1 MKKNLLNILASLAIY
16 LCLTTIVMSF
26 AVPAFAQDVTDIVRG
41 IGTQTSLPS
50 FDTGH
55 AQSSYEPGAGNI
67 TSAILFAV
75 DLLKYLMGTI
85 AVLVIIAS
93 GVRLVTAGKKIDEIA
108 PKMKENLK
116 YAIIGLIVIIMADT
130 MVKQVF
136 FGEQGE
142 VFRSET
148 DAKLAAQRGTD
159 QIRGLYNFMEMFMG
173 ALAVLMIV
181 LSGFRLVTS
190 GGKDEE
196 ITKSKRNITYAVI
209 ALILVGVAE
218 FVVKDVVF
226 PKEGAQLSDV
236 NKARNL
242 IVTITN
248 FISGF
253 VATIAIAMDMYG
265 GFLYVTA
272 AGKED
277 QASKAK
283 KVLIGATIGLFVAM
297 GAFALV
303 NTVIKFEPIVA
314 QQTQQTV
321 EVGAGGLGVP

>member
-1 MKKNLLNILASLAIY
+1 MKKNLLNILTSLGLYLAI
-16 LCLTTIVMSF
+16 TVIVMIF
-26 AVPAFAQDVTDIVRG
+26 AVPAFAQNVGDIVRG
-41 IGTQTSLPS
+41 IGTQTSLPD
-50 FDTGH
+50 FGTGH
-55 AQSSYEPGAGNI
+55 AQSSYEPGAGTI

-75 DLLKYLMGTI
+75 DLLKYLMGSI
-85 AVLVIIAS
+85 AVLVIIGS
-93 GVRLVTAGKKIDEIA
+93 GVRLVTAGKKIEEIA

-173 ALAVLMIV
+173 ALAVLMIII
-181 LSGFRLVTS
+181 SGFRLVTS

-196 ITKSKRNITYAVI
+196 IAKSKRNITYAVVG
-209 ALILVGVAE
+209 LILVGVAE
-218 FVVKDVVF
+218 LVVKDIVF
-226 PKEGAQLSDV
+226 PKEGAQLGDV
-236 NKARNL
+236 NKAKEL
-242 IVTITN
+242 IVTLTN

-253 VATIAIAMDMYG
+253 IATITIAMFMYG

-277 QASKAK
+277 QAGKAK
-283 KVLIGATIGLFVAM
+283 KVLIGATIGLLLAM
-297 GAFALV
+297 AAFALV
-303 NTVIKFEPIVA
+303 NTVITLQPPTTA
-314 QQTQQTV
+314 LGG
-321 EVGAGGLGVP
+321 GAAPASLPTNPQL